1 MSQVT
6 DPSTEKFWET
16 TPLFEMNREQWEAV
30 CDGCGRCCLIK
41 LEDED
46 TGDLYWTNVVCRA
59 MDRCTGFCSDYKNR
73 QKIVPECIVL
83 TPENLVEKAKV
94 LPASCGY
101 KRLMNGQPLLDWHP
115 LVSGT
120 QKTVVDA
127 DISIADKTLSEDNV
141 HDDDLPNFLVNWDQ
155 DDGTR

>member
-1 MSQVT
+1 
-6 DPSTEKFWET
+6 
-16 TPLFEMNREQWEAV
+16 
-30 CDGCGRCCLIK
+30 
-41 LEDED
+41 
-46 TGDLYWTNVVCRA
+46 

-120 QKTVVDA
+120 QQSVVDA
-127 DISIADKTLSEDNV
+127 DVSIADKTISEDNV